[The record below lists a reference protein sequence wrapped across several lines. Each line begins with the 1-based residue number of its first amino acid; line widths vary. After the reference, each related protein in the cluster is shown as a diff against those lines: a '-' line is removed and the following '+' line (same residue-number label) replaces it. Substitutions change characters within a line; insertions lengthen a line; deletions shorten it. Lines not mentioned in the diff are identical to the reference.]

1 LVQPARGLH
10 SWHWRWSRLEL
21 DYLVEGAKNGEL
33 WSSPAGWVFAQIDE
47 ERLRVGWL
55 ECGPDDATQM
65 IRAIVDLA
73 QDAGTERIHIPVPA
87 VEWLVA
93 ALETSQFELHPMII
107 YERAL

>member
-1 LVQPARGLH
+1 
-10 SWHWRWSRLEL
+10 
-21 DYLVEGAKNGEL
+21 LVEGAKNGEL
-33 WSSPAGWVFAQIDE
+33 WSSPAGWAFAQIDE